1 MLLEFATREDLPEL
15 GEAVVAASAELRDRH
30 GTPDMSRAIVGGAAY
45 GIDHQQAVV
54 IARDGDGI
62 CGFVIWVW
70 FEGVSADGSVDGLG
84 TWVARKYRRTG
95 LGAAMRELAE
105 RRCVEAGRK
114 CVSGIVALGNDAAL
128 ESVTK
133 AGFDV
138 VGIAVTKRFAC

>member
-1 MLLEFATREDLPEL
+1 MTVEYANTSDVPEL
-15 GEAVVAASAELRDRH
+15 AQAIATASQELAEQY
-30 GTPDMSRAIVGGAAY
+30 GTPDSSLAILRGACF
-45 GIDHQQAVV
+45 GIENQQAVV

-70 FEGVSADGSVDGLG
+70 FEGVSAAGSVEGLG
-84 TWVARKYRRTG
+84 TWVSRAHRRDG

-114 CVSGIVALGNDAAL
+114 CVSGIVALGNDAAM
-128 ESVTK
+128 ESVVK

-138 VGIAVTKRFAC
+138 MGIAVRKVF